1 MIEGHGDDSYKYS
14 RPITANFSSNVYNK
28 VNLSP
33 FESSSLRMYRGDR
46 QLPRTRTLYV
56 GSPYGFPLSAAVRS
70 CLRNEWRN
78 GGHIPY
84 CTDFPGYEYSYPAT
98 HFQRI
103 CGCLPYARTPG
114 EFALS
119 TAEGAG
125 RVSPAGRCADAVAL
139 QPPTIPRERWPV
151 KNICAD

>member
-1 MIEGHGDDSYKYS
+1 MIDGHGDDTYKSS
-14 RPITANFSSNVYNK
+14 RPITANFSTYVSSK
-28 VNLSP
+28 VNLSRLKA
-33 FESSSLRMYRGDR
+33 SLRMYRGDR
-46 QLPRTRTLYV
+46 LLPRSRILYV
-56 GSPYGFPLSAAVRS
+56 GSSFSFPLSAAVRS

-103 CGCLPYARTPG
+103 CGCLPYARTSG

-139 QPPTIPRERWPV
+139 
-151 KNICAD
+151 